1 MFMGKRTVLF
11 LIICLSAAFIL
22 TACSSTGPESEAE
35 EDSWDW
41 EDWEEQGGDVREDSD
56 DFSYITDLVGG
67 LEDCY
72 VLEGSSGIDYEDG
85 LVISDTDLITGII
98 TDDSDV
104 DLSAPGVYTVVYTLI
119 IDDDVLG
126 EEPVED
132 VMVYRTVEVVDD
144 DRAVSLAA
152 EGKLIWGSNNDVLEV
167 CGTDYGISTM
177 PLYIRYTVEDIT
189 DGVATFLIENYS
201 GYEITY
207 GLYFDLEAE
216 KDDEWVPLERLEEA
230 EFEDA
235 EYTMAD
241 QSEVEIECDL
251 APYGELSDGN
261 YRILKDDIYVEFTIE
276 NGQLVPDE

>member
-1 MFMGKRTVLF
+1 MRKRAALFFVICISAVLTF
-11 LIICLSAAFIL
+11 
-22 TACSSTGPESEAE
+22 TACSSTESDSVEAE
-35 EDSWDW
+35 EGWDW
-41 EDWEEQGGDVREDSD
+41 EDWEDQEGEEIREGSD
-56 DFSYITDLVGG
+56 DLSYITSLISG

-72 VLEGSSGIDYEDG
+72 VMEGSTDIDYEDG
-85 LVISDTDLITGII
+85 LVISDPDIITGII

-104 DLSAPGVYTVVYTLI
+104 DLSTPGVYTVAFTLI

-126 EEPVED
+126 EEPIGD
-132 VMVYRTVEVVDD
+132 VRVYRTVEVVDD
-144 DRAVSLAA
+144 DRAAELAA
-152 EGKLIWGSNNDVLEV
+152 EGKLIWESNNAVIGI

-189 DGVATFLIENYS
+189 DDIATFLIENYS

-216 KDDEWVPLERLEEA
+216 EGDDWVPLERLEGA
-230 EFEDA
+230 AFEDA
-235 EYTMAD
+235 EYILAD
-241 QSEVEIECDL
+241 QSEVEIKLDL

-276 NGQLVPDE
+276 NGQLVDNE